1 MKISMIGTGYVG
13 LATGVGFAVK
23 GNDVTCVDIDQRKV
37 EQINSGVSPIYE
49 PLLED
54 YLKKA
59 LKEKKLAATTDFS
72 GAVEKTEV
80 SFISVGTPSRE
91 DGSIDLKYV
100 ESASRQIGEVLRRK
114 REYHVVVVKSTVVPG
129 TTESVVLKSIEKAS
143 GKKAGKD
150 FGLCMNPEFLKE
162 GKAIEDF
169 LSPDRIV
176 IGSLDKRSGDLVEK
190 LYANFKTPVLMTDI
204 RTAEMI
210 KYASNAFLATK
221 ISFAN
226 EVGNICKK
234 MGIDVY
240 EVMKG
245 VGLDKRISPH
255 FLNAGAG
262 YGGSCFPK
270 DVEALIHRAKEIGY
284 EPKLLEEVQDL
295 NRRQKIIIVEQLEKK
310 AGNLKGKTV
319 CVLGLA
325 FKPDSD
331 DIREASSISI
341 ISELLRRGA
350 KVKAYDPKATE
361 SMRKLFPDI
370 EYAKSAQDALSGSDA
385 CLVVTEWGE
394 FKRLT
399 DSDFSKMKRKI
410 ILEGRRILDRSRVK
424 NFDGLCWRTLNSI
437 SSVFTKRNKRKM
449 KA

>member
-13 LATGVGFAVK
+13 LSTGVGFAVK
-23 GNDVTCVDIDQRKV
+23 GNEVICVDIDQRKV
-37 EQINSGVSPIYE
+37 EQINRGVSPIYE

-54 YLKKA
+54 YLKKV
-59 LKEKKLAATTDFS
+59 LKNKKLVATIDFA
-72 GAVEKTEV
+72 GAVEKTEI

-114 REYHVVVVKSTVVPG
+114 KAYHVIVVKSTVVPG
-129 TTESVVLKSIEKAS
+129 TTEDVVLKNIERAS

-169 LSPDRIV
+169 LNPDRIV
-176 IGSLDKRSGDLVEK
+176 IGSLDKRSGDVAEK
-190 LYANFKTPVLMTDI
+190 LYANFKAPRLRTDI
-204 RTAEMI
+204 KTAEMI

-226 EVGNICKK
+226 EIGNICKK
-234 MGIDVY
+234 LGIDVY
-240 EVMKG
+240 DVMKG

-270 DVEALIHRAKEIGY
+270 DVEALIAKANELGY
-284 EPKLLEEVQDL
+284 EPKLLEEVHDL
-295 NRRQKIIIVEQLEKK
+295 NKKQKVRLVEQLESKM
-310 AGNLKGKTV
+310 GSLKNKTV

-341 ISELLRRGA
+341 ISELLRKGA
-350 KVKAYDPKATE
+350 KVKAYDPMAAE
-361 SMRKLFPDI
+361 NMRRVFPDI

-385 CLVVTEWGE
+385 CVVATEWNE
-394 FKRLT
+394 FKRL
-399 DSDFSKMKRKI
+399 SDRDFARMKGKI
-410 ILEGRRILDRSRVK
+410 ILEGRRILDRTKVTK
-424 NFDGLCWRTLNSI
+424 FDGLCW
-437 SSVFTKRNKRKM
+437 
-449 KA
+449 